1 MATGKKQYVYRLM
14 KAQCSCGS
22 KNFKQNLNLPKDH
35 GVLFRDNESPL
46 MNANDHIANEHI
58 LTFGRCTSM
67 TNPNGAMG
75 FLVASAV
82 IPIIGG
88 ALMKKLA
95 GVKCEPMTIVPWIKV
110 DEDYLIDG
118 APALTLE
125 SELPCYYGGT
135 IKVVLEKVND
145 EDDEDAEDD
154 EEEGT
159 EAQEAEEEKDIK
171 KQLPSE
177 VQEKLDSFCDDEQ
190 TVVQSAGEDAIAA
203 EEQAKAEKQM
213 NAFHGGNPLEPIE
226 VNKTIPYDT
235 YMINEFQEQMFGER
249 VDVYLNDEFL
259 YNQYFEYNNFDY
271 NHFKN
276 NHLDNNFYKDKYG
289 NVYDMNDIN
298 KYR

>member
-22 KNFKQNLNLPKDH
+22 KKFKQNLNLPKDH
-35 GVLFRDNESPL
+35 GVLYQDEDYPL
-46 MNANDHIANEHI
+46 MNANDHVANEHI

-67 TNPNGAMG
+67 TNPNGAVG
-75 FLVASAV
+75 FALASAV

-125 SELPCYYGGT
+125 SELPCYYGGV
-135 IKVVLEKVND
+135 IKIVLEPVNQ
-145 EDDEDAEDD
+145 DDENK
-154 EEEGT
+154 EGT
-159 EAQEAEEEKDIK
+159 EEAPEETPEEEKDIK

-203 EEQAKAEKQM
+203 EEQAKQEKM
-213 NAFHGGNPLEPIE
+213 NSMFPQFEKISQPIQITPSTTQLQFTNIE
-226 VNKTIPYDT
+226 N
-235 YMINEFQEQMFGER
+235 MELSSFGEKPEI
-249 VDVYLNDEFL
+249 N
-259 YNQYFEYNNFDY
+259 YNFNYINGVGMNEINAG
-271 NHFKN
+271 
-276 NHLDNNFYKDKYG
+276 KY
-289 NVYDMNDIN
+289 
-298 KYR
+298 